1 MPRMRKSLPIK
12 ALLIKPQLTLVLL
25 LVAGGA
31 SASEYWIGPKDEV
44 FGEVEVV
51 AARYEDTFVSLARTY
66 NVGYEALRRAN
77 PHVDPWLPGEGTKIV
92 IPTQFVLPRAPNRG
106 IVVNVAELRL
116 YYFPAASSVAPE
128 GTPAGS
134 RRVITHPISIG
145 RMDWST
151 PLGATSVTG
160 KVANPSWTPPQSI
173 REEHAARNDI
183 LPRVVPPGPDNPLGQ
198 HALRLGLPGYLI
210 HGTNKPSGVG
220 MRVTHGCIRM
230 FPEDIE
236 ALFKTVPAGTPVM
249 IVNQPYKLGW
259 TADGLYLEAHP
270 PLAKEPVVE
279 TEEVDEPSS
288 TDTAEAE
295 PILAEGSLTELTRVY
310 VAATASR
317 TADVRWD
324 FAETV
329 LQSARGVPEF
339 ISVAAAP
346 VAVTESFAADP
357 GTAGTATP

>member
-1 MPRMRKSLPIK
+1 MARSRWSLPGTRIRSYPWPEPTTSVTK
-12 ALLIKPQLTLVLL
+12 RC
-25 LVAGGA
+25 G
-31 SASEYWIGPKDEV
+31 
-44 FGEVEVV
+44 
-51 AARYEDTFVSLARTY
+51 ART
-66 NVGYEALRRAN
+66 

-128 GTPAGS
+128 GTLAGS

-151 PLGATSVTG
+151 PLGTTSVTG

-173 REEHAARNDI
+173 RDEHAARNDI
-183 LPRVVPPGPDNPLGQ
+183 LPRVVPAGPDNPLGK

-270 PLAKEPVVE
+270 PLAKSPAGE
-279 TEEVDEPSS
+279 TDEVDEPSS
-288 TDTAEAE
+288 ADTAEAE
-295 PILAEGSLTELTRVY
+295 PVLAEGSLHGAHACLRRRDGFENGRRSLGSRRNGSAVGSRRATVHLGRGRSGRRHRVLRRR
-310 VAATASR
+310 SR
-317 TADVRWD
+317 ER
-324 FAETV
+324 
-329 LQSARGVPEF
+329 
-339 ISVAAAP
+339 
-346 VAVTESFAADP
+346 P
-357 GTAGTATP
+357 GP